1 MSRNALLGLL
11 IAVVVAA
18 IAFAYGFYG
27 NEILGLRKDQP
38 QLGDSSGPSRQE

>member
-1 MSRNALLGLL
+1 LGLL
-11 IAVVVAA
+11 NAVVVAA